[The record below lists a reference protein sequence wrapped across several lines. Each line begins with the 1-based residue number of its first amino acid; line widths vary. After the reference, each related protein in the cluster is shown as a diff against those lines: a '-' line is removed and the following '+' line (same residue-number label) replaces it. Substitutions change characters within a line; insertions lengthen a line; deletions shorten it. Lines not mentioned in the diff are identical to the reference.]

1 MKKLFYIALLS
12 LAYVLPAKAQD
23 AVRYGDSCYLFNPI
37 SPYDCYVENSM
48 ACYLQGGNKA
58 GYEYVLPR
66 KTTIFGVAATVLR
79 DKDDTDSAGYTMYL
93 YTLENGTD
101 LICLDS
107 ANSFSRENR
116 YIYSGISHG
125 ELYESTVPCYEYFFS
140 IPHTLEG
147 TIYIATK
154 WADYLEVAWSWDSIH
169 GIYFAS
175 DRNHSQRWISIDNPT
190 QTWTVKLRDW
200 GGLFPIIQPERV
212 DCTTEAVAEVNVIET
227 GDVVL
232 TWETA
237 SDSSRLSITPYDMPV
252 DSGLVI
258 ELTDNSYTATGL
270 ASGGALYAA
279 RLRTQCHH
287 HCPAHADSLV
297 WSDWGRATYFRI
309 GNQGVL
315 DAEPVKCSLTPNPA
329 HGSATV
335 QCEVEMTSVEVL
347 TVKGERIM
355 LRDMAGE
362 QTCTLDLG
370 GLAKGIYIVQVTTAQ
385 GTAARKLAV
394 E

>member
-1 MKKLFYIALLS
+1 
-12 LAYVLPAKAQD
+12 
-23 AVRYGDSCYLFNPI
+23 
-37 SPYDCYVENSM
+37 
-48 ACYLQGGNKA
+48 
-58 GYEYVLPR
+58 
-66 KTTIFGVAATVLR
+66 
-79 DKDDTDSAGYTMYL
+79 
-93 YTLENGTD
+93 
-101 LICLDS
+101 
-107 ANSFSRENR
+107 
-116 YIYSGISHG
+116 
-125 ELYESTVPCYEYFFS
+125 
-140 IPHTLEG
+140 
-147 TIYIATK
+147 
-154 WADYLEVAWSWDSIH
+154 
-169 GIYFAS
+169 
-175 DRNHSQRWISIDNPT
+175 
-190 QTWTVKLRDW
+190 LRDW

>member
-1 MKKLFYIALLS
+1 
-12 LAYVLPAKAQD
+12 
-23 AVRYGDSCYLFNPI
+23 
-37 SPYDCYVENSM
+37 
-48 ACYLQGGNKA
+48 
-58 GYEYVLPR
+58 
-66 KTTIFGVAATVLR
+66 
-79 DKDDTDSAGYTMYL
+79 
-93 YTLENGTD
+93 
-101 LICLDS
+101 
-107 ANSFSRENR
+107 
-116 YIYSGISHG
+116 
-125 ELYESTVPCYEYFFS
+125 
-140 IPHTLEG
+140 
-147 TIYIATK
+147 
-154 WADYLEVAWSWDSIH
+154 
-169 GIYFAS
+169 
-175 DRNHSQRWISIDNPT
+175 
-190 QTWTVKLRDW
+190 
-200 GGLFPIIQPERV
+200 
-212 DCTTEAVAEVNVIET
+212 VAEVNVTET

-237 SDSSRLSITPYDMPV
+237 SDSSQLSITPYNMPA
-252 DSGLVI
+252 DSGLVV

-270 ASGGALYAA
+270 AGGGALYAA

-315 DAEPVKCSLTPNPA
+315 DAEPVEWSLTPNPA

-335 QCEVEMTSVEVL
+335 QCEVGMTSVEVL